1 MRFTSA
7 FALSALT
14 VLVSASTTGHKGE
27 RLQSSIA
34 TKSSCE
40 EADEADCKD
49 FCTTREQTSTCL
61 ASGDKVTCYCSGG
74 KAPESNCEERCLF
87 CMLSP
92 NPHSSCVRVS
102 MF

>member
-14 VLVSASTTGHKGE
+14 VLVSAST
-27 RLQSSIA
+27 L

-40 EADEADCKD
+40 KADDADCKD
-49 FCTTREQTSTCL
+49 FCATREQTSTCL
-61 ASGDKVTCYCSGG
+61 ASGDKITCYCSGG

-87 CMLSP
+87 CVPDKAALDQVNRLLVGGPKMDEL
-92 NPHSSCVRVS
+92 
-102 MF
+102 